1 MMMPEDIVIAPVV
14 TEKTVSTIS
23 NEKKYVFKVNKRAN
37 KNEIKKAIEK
47 IFDVEVEG
55 VRVMNV
61 KSKPKRRGVFAGR
74 TSTWKKAIVTL
85 KPSFS
90 IKELDDMVNV

>member
-1 MMMPEDIVIAPVV
+1 MMPEDIVIAPVI
-14 TEKTVSTIS
+14 TEKTISIIS

-55 VRVMNV
+55 VTLMNV
-61 KSKPKRRGVFAGR
+61 KAKPKRRGVFVGK

>member
-1 MMMPEDIVIAPVV
+1 MMMPEDIVIAPIV
-14 TEKTVSTIS
+14 TEKTISIIS
-23 NEKKYVFKVNKRAN
+23 NEKKYAFKVNKRAN

-55 VRVMNV
+55 VTVMNV
-61 KSKPKRRGVFAGR
+61 KSKPKRRGVFKGK

>member
-23 NEKKYVFKVNKRAN
+23 NEKKYIFKVNKRSN

-55 VRVMNV
+55 VRIMNV
-61 KSKPKRRGVFAGR
+61 KSKPKRRGVFSGR

>member
-1 MMMPEDIVIAPVV
+1 MMPEDIVIAPVI
-14 TEKTVSTIS
+14 TEKTISIIS

-37 KNEIKKAIEK
+37 KSEIKKAIEK

-55 VRVMNV
+55 VTLMNV
-61 KSKPKRRGVFAGR
+61 KSKPKRRGVFSGR